1 MKFTADTV
9 IFITGAGS
17 GFGLETVKKF
27 YNLGCKVVVADISLT
42 QEAKDYLLNVDQTRV
57 LILDKFD
64 VTDEDAIQRDV

>member
-27 YNLGCKVVVADISLT
+27 YLLGCKVVVADISLT
-42 QEAKDYLLNVDQTRV
+42 QEAKEYLAKVDSSRV

-64 VTDEDAIQRDV
+64 VTDEDSI